1 LNFFK
6 KWVKLNK
13 IDQYYNDQE
22 FDMDMGSK
30 KGVAITVAIL
40 VAITIAS
47 FSVWIVNN
55 STNTEMTIV
64 VTDFQNHQE
73 GISERHKIISNAIE
87 TSFSKL
93 INEQISTDEYLRIA
107 EVSSSQNNALLMEL
121 AYSDAPEEWQES
133 YINQIASLK
142 SFEAYIIETMVMT
155 NLINS
160 DGELEQRT
168 EILNNIEKLKEESI
182 QYAKMANSS
191 KPWGS
196 TKNTIFIS
204 WKSLKGNFVIISHNV
219 RE

>member
-1 LNFFK
+1 
-6 KWVKLNK
+6 
-13 IDQYYNDQE
+13 
-22 FDMDMGSK
+22 MGSK

-47 FSVWIVNN
+47 FSVWMVNS

-73 GISERHKIISNAIE
+73 GITERHKIISNAIE
-87 TSFSKL
+87 VSFSKL
-93 INEQISTDEYLRIA
+93 INEQISVDEYVRIA

-142 SFEAYIIETMVMT
+142 SFEAYIIETMVMA
-155 NLINS
+155 NLIKS
-160 DGELEQRT
+160 DGEIEQRN

-182 QYAKMANSS
+182 QYGKLANSS
-191 KPWGS
+191 KP
-196 TKNTIFIS
+196 
-204 WKSLKGNFVIISHNV
+204 
-219 RE
+219 

>member
-1 LNFFK
+1 
-6 KWVKLNK
+6 
-13 IDQYYNDQE
+13 
-22 FDMDMGSK
+22 MGSK

-73 GISERHKIISNAIE
+73 GITERHKIISNAVE
-87 TSFSKL
+87 TSFSEL
-93 INEQISTDEYLRIA
+93 INEQISADEYVRIA

-133 YINQIASLK
+133 YINRIASLK
-142 SFEAYIIETMVMT
+142 SFEAYIIETMVMA
-155 NLINS
+155 NLIKS
-160 DGELEQRT
+160 DGEVEQRN

-182 QYAKMANSS
+182 QYGELANSS
-191 KPWGS
+191 KP
-196 TKNTIFIS
+196 
-204 WKSLKGNFVIISHNV
+204 
-219 RE
+219 

>member
-1 LNFFK
+1 
-6 KWVKLNK
+6 
-13 IDQYYNDQE
+13 
-22 FDMDMGSK
+22 MGSK

-47 FSVWIVNN
+47 FSVWMVNS

-73 GISERHKIISNAIE
+73 GITERHKIISNAIE

-93 INEQISTDEYLRIA
+93 TNDQISADEYIRIA

-133 YINQIASLK
+133 YINRIASLK
-142 SFEAYIIETMVMT
+142 SFEAYIIETMVMA
-155 NLINS
+155 NLINN
-160 DGELEQRT
+160 DGEVEQRT

-182 QYAKMANSS
+182 QYGNMANSS
-191 KPWGS
+191 KP
-196 TKNTIFIS
+196 
-204 WKSLKGNFVIISHNV
+204 
-219 RE
+219 